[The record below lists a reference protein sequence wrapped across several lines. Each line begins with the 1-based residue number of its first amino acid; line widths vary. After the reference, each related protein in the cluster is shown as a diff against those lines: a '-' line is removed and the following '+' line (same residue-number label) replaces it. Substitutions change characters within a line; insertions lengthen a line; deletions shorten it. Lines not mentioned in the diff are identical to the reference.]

1 MKEIDLRIM
10 PGDTI
15 ECRDHEDMIDT
26 MVALAKDGIV
36 TKIKDK
42 ENYVLIVKEVDR

>member
-1 MKEIDLRIM
+1 MKEIDLRIQ

-15 ECRDHEDMIDT
+15 DCRDREDMIET